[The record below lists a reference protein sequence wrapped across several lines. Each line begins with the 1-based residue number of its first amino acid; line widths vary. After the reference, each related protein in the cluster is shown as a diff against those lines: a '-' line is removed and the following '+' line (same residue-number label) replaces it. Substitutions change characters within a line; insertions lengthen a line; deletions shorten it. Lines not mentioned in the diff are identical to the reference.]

1 MAYDDRSHLHD
12 QITRVRLD
20 QDTDDLLRSLAK
32 FHRTQKAVLARE
44 LLESSLRSML
54 NEVHGN
60 HTENTTAA

>member
-44 LLESSLRSML
+44 LLEASLRSML
-54 NEVHGN
+54 SEVHEYG
-60 HTENTTAA
+60 TKNTTVA

>member
-44 LLESSLRSML
+44 LLEASLRSML
-54 NEVHGN
+54 SEVHEQG
-60 HTENTTAA
+60 TKNTTVA

>member
-44 LLESSLRSML
+44 LLEASLRSML
-54 NEVHGN
+54 SEVHEQGTKN
-60 HTENTTAA
+60 PTVA

>member
-1 MAYDDRSHLHD
+1 MAFEDRTHLHD

-44 LLESSLRSML
+44 LLEASLRSML
-54 NEVHGN
+54 SQVHGED
-60 HTENTTAA
+60 TENTTAA

>member
-44 LLESSLRSML
+44 LLEASLRNLL
-54 NEVHGN
+54 NEVHGEDTQN
-60 HTENTTAA
+60 PTAA

>member
-1 MAYDDRSHLHD
+1 MAYQERSHLHD

-44 LLESSLRSML
+44 LLEASLRSML
-54 NEVHGN
+54 SELHDND
-60 HTENTTAA
+60 TEQGTAA

>member
-44 LLESSLRSML
+44 LLEASLRGML
-54 NEVHGN
+54 AELGEDD
-60 HTENTTAA
+60 TKQGTAA

>member
-12 QITRVRLD
+12 QVTRVRLD

-44 LLESSLRSML
+44 LLEASLRDML
-54 NEVHGN
+54 SEVRGN
-60 HTENTTAA
+60 DTENTTAA

>member
-20 QDTDDLLRSLAK
+20 QDTVDLLRSLAK

-44 LLESSLRSML
+44 LLESSLRNLLS
-54 NEVHGN
+54 EVHGN
-60 HTENTTAA
+60 DTQNPTAA